1 MGIIHVCTGQKGGV
15 GKTFLAKILH
25 EYLTCIK
32 ANFYLY
38 DLDAGS
44 HDVGRVYAGDRYS
57 SDNATDDAKL
67 QFSDNRNRKDE
78 VDTIF
83 AKAIEQDVLINLPS
97 NIKHLYNPWVE
108 NNGLIDLAKD
118 NGIRFISWFV
128 CSGEEGSIS
137 EFIQAA
143 QKFKNCDHYRHVFVQ
158 NYGFEDDWAKIMD
171 ANKTLKDLIEA
182 DGITKLDL
190 PDLSPT
196 RYKKILD
203 NNLTFSA
210 AKDSKHLN
218 LVDKSAV
225 KQYLDK
231 CQSNLDGVF
240 EDLGLLAVAGDKKKW
255 RLQIIG

>member
-1 MGIIHVCTGQKGGV
+1 MGIIHICTGQKGGV
-15 GKTFLAKILH
+15 GKTFFAKILH
-25 EYLTCIK
+25 EYLVYLK

-44 HDVGRVYAGDRYS
+44 HDVGRIYAPDRYGNQDNS
-57 SDNATDDAKL
+57 SDDAKL

-83 AKAIEQDVLINLPS
+83 SKAMEQDVLINLPS

-108 NNGLIDLAKD
+108 NNGLIDLAKG
-118 NGIRFISWFV
+118 NGVRFISWFV
-128 CSGEEGSIS
+128 CSGEEGSIN

-143 QKFKNCDHYRHVFVQ
+143 RQFPNCEHYRHVFVQ
-158 NYGFEDDWAKIMD
+158 NHGFEDDWSKIMD
-171 ANKTLKDLIEA
+171 ANQTLRELIEA
-182 DGITKLDL
+182 DKIVKLNL

-218 LVDKSAV
+218 IIDKSAV
-225 KQYLDK
+225 KQYLDT
-231 CQSNLDGVF
+231 CRLNLDGVF
-240 EDLGLLAVAGDKKKW
+240 QELGLVAVTGDKKK
-255 RLQIIG
+255 